1 MHSFSHSHHGS
12 GHPSLT
18 EGSIWKGLLSFAFPL
33 FLGNL
38 FQQLYNTADTW
49 LVGNFLSK
57 EALAAVSSS
66 FNLIFL
72 LIGLLNGIAMG
83 AGVVIAKYYGAKDWK
98 QLHIAIHT
106 DLAFGVLGGLVLTVV
121 GVILTPHILR
131 WMGTPAEV
139 LPNSIAYF
147 RTYFLGVLATFLY
160 NISTGILQ
168 AVGDSR
174 HPLYYLMF
182 SSVVNVGLDL
192 LFVAHFHWGVASAA
206 AATVI
211 SQALSAL
218 LCLRRLL
225 GTREVYRVTPREI
238 RLDPVMLRRIIRF
251 GFPSGI
257 QNSVIGFANVLV
269 QSNINAFGSDA
280 MAGCGSYAKLEGFA
294 FLPVTCFAMAL
305 ATYVGQN
312 LGAQRLDRVRK
323 GARFGIL
330 CSVLLTEVIGVLFFL
345 FAEPLIS
352 LFSGDPQVIAF
363 GVQQTRTESLFFCM
377 LALSHCYAGVF
388 RGAGKASVPMLVM
401 LACWCLVRVSYIT
414 VMVRV
419 FQNIA
424 VIFTAYPLT
433 WSLSSV
439 IFTAYYFRADWIH
452 AFQRLEQAG
461 KA

>member
-49 LVGNFLSK
+49 IVGNFLSK

-66 FNLIFL
+66 SNLIFL

-83 AGVVIAKYYGAKDWK
+83 AGVVIAKYYGARDWK
-98 QLHIAIHT
+98 QLHTAIHT
-106 DLAFGVLGGLVLTVV
+106 DLAFGVLGGLVLTAA
-121 GVILTPHILR
+121 GVALTPHILR
-131 WMGTPAEV
+131 WMGTPSEV

-192 LFVAHFHWGVASAA
+192 LFVVHFHWGVASAA

-238 RLDPVMLRRIIRF
+238 RLNPVMLRRIIRF

-257 QNSVIGFANVLV
+257 QNSVIGLANVLV

-312 LGAQRLDRVRK
+312 LGAQKLDRVRK

-345 FAEPLIS
+345 FAGPLIS

-433 WSLSSV
+433 WSLSSI
-439 IFTAYYFRADWIH
+439 IFTVYYFRADWIH